1 MRDRA
6 AGHAGILRGEVSR
19 AWRTLLRRLPGWLLG
34 NLVQICTKRRR
45 RLLLLT
51 SWLSGRL
58 RLKDLIR
65 RLPRSNTY
73 VLAADGVRF
82 AVFCTKVANRL
93 LEPLVAADAPPA
105 PLELRRALRAWGTGV
120 MRRCPTVLLMRT
132 ELAQAA
138 EYMARIPLIASEIR
152 ATHHF
157 TFAPKSQ
164 LARESAE
171 LGDNAA
177 AFVTDGFTAAVA
189 RIVAAEDH
197 LSAIA

>member
-1 MRDRA
+1 MHRPRRRSATVWTRRPVGSRITRSARFSGQVRCLRGDALGLRDRA

-73 VLAADGVRF
+73 VLTADGVRF

-93 LEPLVAADAPPA
+93 LEPLVAADAHPHRLSCAAPCEPGAPA
-105 PLELRRALRAWGTGV
+105 
-120 MRRCPTVLLMRT
+120 
-132 ELAQAA
+132 
-138 EYMARIPLIASEIR
+138 
-152 ATHHF
+152 
-157 TFAPKSQ
+157 
-164 LARESAE
+164 
-171 LGDNAA
+171 
-177 AFVTDGFTAAVA
+177 
-189 RIVAAEDH
+189 
-197 LSAIA
+197 